1 MAKNLKTLKE
11 TSKLTGV
18 GLSTI
23 RKYIGEFEGLI
34 PVEKGPRNALLF
46 DSGAIKALKTIRE
59 GYQAKKTR
67 EEIIKKLSGTESKKV
82 ISKSTP
88 VAAGL
93 KSEETIMKGYED
105 QQSDQGLW

>member
-1 MAKNLKTLKE
+1 MSKNLKTLKE
-11 TSKLTGV
+11 TSELTGV

-46 DSGAIKALKTIRE
+46 NNSAIKALKTIKE
-59 GYQAKKTR
+59 GYQAKKSR
-67 EEIIKKLSGTESKKV
+67 EDIIKKLSGTEVKKV
-82 ISKSTP
+82 ISKTTAAP
-88 VAAGL
+88 AGL

-105 QQSDQGLW
+105 QQADQGLW